1 MRRFIVLLV
10 LLLVAG
16 AWLGQAMVEDTG
28 YVLLAYKQT
37 SIETSIWVLVIA
49 LILLFALLH
58 LTLNLFTHIRSPIL
72 SIKEWNQARTER
84 KAEAKALQGLMA
96 RADGDWWRA
105 RRMLLQAARTSHTPT
120 IYYLEA
126 AEMAARSGDEKEASR
141 ILDDALKA
149 TPEASSAIQLHRAEI
164 ELRLGHD
171 GKAQALSE
179 QLLVQQP
186 SNSQAQAI
194 QARLLANQQDWKN
207 LYPMIA
213 DLKKSGAINDQTAQS
228 YRRQAGIALLN
239 QTAETYNALPPEQL
253 STELKK
259 CWSAFSF
266 ETQQD
271 SNVRLHY
278 VQLLLNCGESSEIE
292 QLLDSWLSKSWNEEL
307 LLRYSELKGADAT
320 AQLKTAKAWL
330 KQQPN
335 NAALELCLGR
345 LSQRAQLWG
354 AAIQHYN
361 RSLELEPHAQ
371 TLLELSDLHLNLG
384 EPEKAAALLRG
395 YNRPLN
401 LPAPSAADRET
412 RKSLV

>member
-1 MRRFIVLLV
+1 MRRFLVLLV
-10 LLLVAG
+10 ILLAAG

-49 LILLFALLH
+49 LILIFALLH
-58 LTLNLFTHIRSPIL
+58 LTLNIFTHIRSPIL
-72 SIKEWNQARTER
+72 ALRDWNQARTER
-84 KAEAKALQGLMA
+84 KAEAKAHQGLMA
-96 RADGDWWRA
+96 RAEGDWWRA
-105 RRMLLQAARTSHTPT
+105 RRLLLQAARTSHTPT
-120 IYYLEA
+120 IYFLEA
-126 AEMAARSGDEKEASR
+126 AEMAARSGDEKELSR
-141 ILDDALKA
+141 ILDDALRA
-149 TPEASSAIQLHRAEI
+149 APDAANAIQLSRAEF
-164 ELRLGHD
+164 ELRLGHQ
-171 GKAQALSE
+171 GKAEVLTE
-179 QLLVQQP
+179 QLLQQQP
-186 SNSQAQAI
+186 NNPQVKAVQAK
-194 QARLLANQQDWKN
+194 LLANQQSWQA

-213 DLKKSGAINDQTAQS
+213 DLKKSGAIDDRTAQS
-228 YRRQAGIALLN
+228 YRRQAGTALLD
-239 QTAETYNALPPEQL
+239 QTAEQYAELPTEQL
-253 STELKK
+253 ATELRK
-259 CWSAFSF
+259 CWGGFSY

-271 SNVRLHY
+271 TNVRLRY
-278 VQLLLNCGESSEIE
+278 VQLLTDCSASQEVEK
-292 QLLDSWLSKSWNEEL
+292 LLSGWLSKSWSEEL
-307 LLRYSELKGADAT
+307 LLRYSELNSSNPAE
-320 AQLKTAKAWL
+320 QLKTAKAWL

-384 EPEKAAALLRG
+384 EADKAAALLRG

-412 RKSLV
+412 RKSLM

>member
-1 MRRFIVLLV
+1 MRRFLVLLV
-10 LLLVAG
+10 VLLAAG

-49 LILLFALLH
+49 LILIFALLH
-58 LTLNLFTHIRSPIL
+58 LTLNIFTHIRSPIHAL
-72 SIKEWNQARTER
+72 RDWNQARTER
-84 KAEAKALQGLMA
+84 KAEAKAHQGLMA
-96 RADGDWWRA
+96 RAEGDWWRA
-105 RRMLLQAARTSHTPT
+105 RRLLLQAARTSHTPT
-120 IYYLEA
+120 IYFLEA
-126 AEMAARSGDEKEASR
+126 AEMAARSGDEKELSR

-149 TPEASSAIQLHRAEI
+149 APDAASAIQLSRAEF
-164 ELRLGHD
+164 ELRLGHQ
-171 GKAQALSE
+171 GKAEVLTE
-179 QLLVQQP
+179 QLLQQQP
-186 SNSQAQAI
+186 NNPQVKAVQAK
-194 QARLLANQQDWKN
+194 LLANQQSWQA

-213 DLKKSGAINDQTAQS
+213 DLKKSGAIDDRTAQS
-228 YRRQAGIALLN
+228 YRRQAGTALLD
-239 QTAETYNALPPEQL
+239 QAADQYAELPPEQL
-253 STELKK
+253 ATELRK
-259 CWSAFSF
+259 CWGGFSY

-271 SNVRLHY
+271 TNVRLRY
-278 VQLLLNCGESSEIE
+278 VQLLTDCGASQEVEK
-292 QLLDSWLSKSWNEEL
+292 LLSGWLSKSWSEEL
-307 LLRYSELKGADAT
+307 LLRYSELNSSNPT
-320 AQLKTAKAWL
+320 EQLKTAKAWL
-330 KQQPN
+330 KQQPT

-371 TLLELSDLHLNLG
+371 TVLELSDLHLNLG
-384 EPEKAAALLRG
+384 EAERASALLRG

>member
-1 MRRFIVLLV
+1 MRRFLVLLV
-10 LLLVAG
+10 ILLAAG

-49 LILLFALLH
+49 LILIFALLH
-58 LTLNLFTHIRSPIL
+58 LTLNIFTHIRSPIVAL
-72 SIKEWNQARTER
+72 KDWNQARTER
-84 KAEAKALQGLMA
+84 KAEAKAHQGLMA
-96 RADGDWWRA
+96 RAEGDWWRA
-105 RRMLLQAARTSHTPT
+105 RRLLLQAARTSHTPT
-120 IYYLEA
+120 IYFLEA
-126 AEMAARSGDEKEASR
+126 AEMAARSGDEKELSR

-149 TPEASSAIQLHRAEI
+149 APDAANAIQLSRAEF
-164 ELRLGHD
+164 ELRLGHQ
-171 GKAQALSE
+171 GKAEALTE
-179 QLLVQQP
+179 QLLQQQP
-186 SNSQAQAI
+186 NNPQVRTVQAK
-194 QARLLANQQDWKN
+194 LLANQQNWQA

-213 DLKKSGAINDQTAQS
+213 DLKKSGAIDDRTAQS
-228 YRRQAGIALLN
+228 YRRQAGTALLD
-239 QTAETYNALPPEQL
+239 QTAEQCSELPPEQL
-253 STELKK
+253 ATELGK
-259 CWSAFSF
+259 CWGGFSY

-271 SNVRLHY
+271 ANVRLRY
-278 VQLLLNCGESSEIE
+278 VQLLTDCGASQEVE
-292 QLLDSWLSKSWNEEL
+292 QLLSGWLSKSWSEEL
-307 LLRYSELKGADAT
+307 LLRYSELNSSNPAE
-320 AQLKTAKAWL
+320 QLKTAKAWL

-384 EPEKAAALLRG
+384 EADKAAALLRG

>member
-58 LTLNLFTHIRSPIL
+58 LSLNLFTHIRSPLL

-149 TPEASSAIQLHRAEI
+149 TPEASRAIQLHRTEI

-171 GKAQALSE
+171 GKAKALSE
-179 QLLVQQP
+179 QLLQQQP
-186 SNSQAQAI
+186 KNSQAQGI
-194 QARLLANQQDWKN
+194 QARLLANQQDWTT
-207 LYPMIA
+207 LYPMIT

-228 YRRQAGIALLN
+228 YRRQAGIALLD
-239 QTAETYNALPPEQL
+239 QTAETYTALPQEQL
-253 STELKK
+253 ATELKK
-259 CWSAFSF
+259 CWGAFSF

-278 VQLLLNCGESSEIE
+278 VQLLLNCGESKEVE
-292 QLLDSWLSKSWNEEL
+292 QLLESWLSKSWNEEL
-307 LLRYSELKGADAT
+307 LLRYSELKGADAA

-345 LSQRAQLWG
+345 LSQRAKLWG

>member
-10 LLLVAG
+10 LLLAAG

-58 LTLNLFTHIRSPIL
+58 LALNFFTHIRSPIT

-96 RADGDWWRA
+96 RAEGDWWRA

-149 TPEASSAIQLHRAEI
+149 TPEASSAIQLHRAQI

-179 QLLVQQP
+179 QLLQQQP
-186 SNSQAQAI
+186 SNSQAQGI

-228 YRRQAGIALLN
+228 YRRQAGIALLD
-239 QTAETYNALPPEQL
+239 QTLETYNSLPADQL

-271 SNVRLHY
+271 SKVRLHY
-278 VQLLLNCGESSEIE
+278 VQQLLNSGESKEVE
-292 QLLDSWLSKSWNEEL
+292 QLLGGWLSKSWSEEL

-384 EPEKAAALLRG
+384 EPDKAAALLRG

-401 LPAPSAADRET
+401 LPTPSTADRET

>member
-1 MRRFIVLLV
+1 MRRFLVLLI

-37 SIETSIWVLVIA
+37 SVETSIWVLVIA
-49 LILLFALLH
+49 LIILFALIH
-58 LTLNLFTHIRSPIL
+58 LAINLFTNIRSPIL
-72 SIKEWNQARTER
+72 SLKEWNQARTER
-84 KAEAKALQGLMA
+84 KAEAKAHLGLMA
-96 RADGDWWRA
+96 RAEGDWWRA

-126 AEMAARSGDEKEASR
+126 AEMAARNGDEKEVGR

-149 TPEASSAIQLHRAEI
+149 APEASNAIQLRRAEI

-171 GKAQALSE
+171 GKAEALAE
-179 QLLVQQP
+179 QLLSQQP
-186 SNSQAQAI
+186 NNPQVKAV
-194 QARLLANQQDWKN
+194 QARLLANQHNWKS

-213 DLKKSGAINDQTAQS
+213 ELKKAGVINDQTAQS
-228 YRRQAGIALLN
+228 YRRQAGVALLDGT
-239 QTAETYNALPPEQL
+239 QEQYVGL
-253 STELKK
+253 ASPQLATELRK
-259 CWSAFSF
+259 CWSSFSF

-271 SNVRLHY
+271 ASVRLHY
-278 VQLLLNCGESSEIE
+278 VQLLLSCGEAIE
-292 QLLDSWLSKSWNEEL
+292 VETLLSNWLSKGWNEEL
-307 LLRYSELKGADAT
+307 LLRYSELAGADPSN
-320 AQLKTAKAWL
+320 QLKTAKAWL

-335 NAALELCLGR
+335 NAALELCLAR

-371 TLLELSDLHLNLG
+371 TLLELSDLHMSLG
-384 EPEKAAALLRG
+384 EADKAAELLSR

-401 LPAPSAADRET
+401 LPAPSSEDREA
-412 RKSLV
+412 RKLLV

>member
-1 MRRFIVLLV
+1 MRRFLVLLV
-10 LLLVAG
+10 ILLAAG

-49 LILLFALLH
+49 LILIFALLH
-58 LTLNLFTHIRSPIL
+58 LTLNIFTHIRSPIHAL
-72 SIKEWNQARTER
+72 RDWNQARTER
-84 KAEAKALQGLMA
+84 KAEAKAHQGLMA
-96 RADGDWWRA
+96 RAEGDWWRA
-105 RRMLLQAARTSHTPT
+105 RRLLLQAARTSHTPT
-120 IYYLEA
+120 IYFLEA
-126 AEMAARSGDEKEASR
+126 AEMAARSGDEKELSR

-149 TPEASSAIQLHRAEI
+149 APDAASAIQFSRAEF
-164 ELRLGHD
+164 ELRLGHQ
-171 GKAQALSE
+171 GKAEALTE
-179 QLLVQQP
+179 QLLQHQPNNPQVKAVQ
-186 SNSQAQAI
+186 AK
-194 QARLLANQQDWKN
+194 LLANQQSWQA

-213 DLKKSGAINDQTAQS
+213 DLKKSGAIDDRTAQS
-228 YRRQAGIALLN
+228 YRRQAGTALLD
-239 QTAETYNALPPEQL
+239 QAADQYAELPPEQL
-253 STELKK
+253 ATELRK
-259 CWSAFSF
+259 CWGGFSY

-271 SNVRLHY
+271 TNVRLRY
-278 VQLLLNCGESSEIE
+278 VQLLTDCSASQEVEK
-292 QLLDSWLSKSWNEEL
+292 LLSGWLSKSWSEEL
-307 LLRYSELKGADAT
+307 LLRYSELNSSNPAE
-320 AQLKTAKAWL
+320 QLKTAKAWL

-384 EPEKAAALLRG
+384 EADKAAALLRG